1 MSLETNLFVTLPS
14 EAQHKN
20 PDLDRMLISEN
31 RRDGRRTKED
41 AETADI
47 DGNRKLKKRLAYKT
61 FDFMVRFVNF
71 IGIILIFY
79 VGHFISNGKPL
90 PENFMIALVTTTLA
104 TVIGLVGFILKG
116 LFGTK

>member
-1 MSLETNLFVTLPS
+1 MSSPFSNGVKEPENLDKS
-14 EAQHKN
+14 EKEIKDQLSNDEIAANNRHKAA
-20 PDLDRMLISEN
+20 I
-31 RRDGRRTKED
+31 
-41 AETADI
+41 TADI
-47 DGNRKLKKRLAYKT
+47 EGNRKLKKKLAYKT